1 MNLIFALAFASSNA
15 FAGTTF
21 GGGDLGFVGEFDAA
35 GAEALV
41 ELRAQPVELKRGAI
55 ELVWA
60 PSALSWGIYPAE
72 KRLDRVEVAVMEGRR
87 EFSSGKSAARFS
99 VGEVTFDRDLG
110 YIDLRFGEG
119 GVELQLIEQL
129 HLQLGVDMRL
139 RALDARLGALTDED
153 VEEKILTAVLLGVPA
168 SVIYQQDNIADHFYA
183 SAQLGIRPSVGLAG
197 DAPFV
202 YDMTWGGEL
211 GVHILREE
219 EADARA
225 FLAYTGKID
234 TFTALEV
241 GQEQRLTL
249 GARVDF

>member
-1 MNLIFALAFASSNA
+1 MNLIFALAFAHSNA

-21 GGGDLGFVGEFDAA
+21 GGGDLGFVGELDAA

-41 ELRAQPVELKRGAI
+41 ELRAQPVELERGAI

-60 PSALSWGIYPAE
+60 PSSLSWGIYPAE

-153 VEEKILTAVLLGVPA
+153 VEEEILTALMLGVP
-168 SVIYQQDNIADHFYA
+168 VGVVYRQDDIAGHFYGA
-183 SAQLGIRPSVGLAG
+183 AQLGLRPSVGLAG
-197 DAPFV
+197 DRAFV
-202 YDMTWGGEL
+202 YDMSWGGEL
-211 GVHILREE
+211 GVHVLREE

-249 GARVDF
+249 GGRVDF

>member
-1 MNLIFALAFASSNA
+1 MNLIFALAFAPTNA
-15 FAGTTF
+15 LAGTTF
-21 GGGDLGFVGEFDAA
+21 GGGDLGFVGELDAA

-41 ELRAQPVELKRGAI
+41 ELRAQPVELERGAI

-72 KRLDRVEVAVMEGRR
+72 KRLDRVEVTVMDGRR

-99 VGEVTFDRDLG
+99 VGTVSFDRDLG
-110 YIDLRFGEG
+110 YVDLRFGEG

-153 VEEKILTAVLLGVPA
+153 VEETILTAVLLGVPA
-168 SVIYQQDNIADHFYA
+168 SVIYQQDNIADHFYGA
-183 SAQLGIRPSVGLAG
+183 AELGVRPSVGLAG
-197 DAPFV
+197 DRAFV

-225 FLAYTGKID
+225 FIAYTGKID
-234 TFTALEV
+234 TFTALEA

-249 GARVDF
+249 GARADF

>member
-1 MNLIFALAFASSNA
+1 MNLIFALAFAPSNA
-15 FAGTTF
+15 FAGTTC

-35 GAEALV
+35 GAEAIV
-41 ELRAQPVELKRGAI
+41 ELRAQPVELKRGAM

-60 PSALSWGIYPAE
+60 PSSLSWGIYPAE
-72 KRLDRVEVAVMEGRR
+72 KRLDRVEVAVMDGRR

-110 YIDLRFGEG
+110 YVDLRFGEG
-119 GVELQLIEQL
+119 GVELTLIEPL
-129 HLQLGVDMRL
+129 RLRLGVDMRL

-153 VEEKILTAVLLGVPA
+153 VEEEILTAVLLGVPA
-168 SVIYQQDNIADHFYA
+168 SVIYQQDNIADHFYGA
-183 SAQLGIRPSVGLAG
+183 AQLGVRPSVGLAG
-197 DAPFV
+197 DRAFV

-225 FLAYTGKID
+225 FVAYTGKID
-234 TFTALEV
+234 TFTALEA
-241 GQEQRLTL
+241 GQEQRFTL
-249 GARVDF
+249 GARADF